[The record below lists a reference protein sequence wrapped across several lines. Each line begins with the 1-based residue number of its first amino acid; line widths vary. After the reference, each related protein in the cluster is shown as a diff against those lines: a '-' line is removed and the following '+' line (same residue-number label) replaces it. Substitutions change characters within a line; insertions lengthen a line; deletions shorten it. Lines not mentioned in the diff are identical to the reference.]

1 MSITVYHC
9 TLCPKNAH
17 DGIPEFVTDVAMI
30 EHLDTVHQAPRPYIT
45 VFREVLPSNA
55 ANISLSDVKDAEGR
69 IVGVAVTVLRR
80 GGV

>member
-17 DGIPEFVTDVAMI
+17 DGIPEFATDVALI
-30 EHLDTVHQAPRPYIT
+30 EHLDTVHQAPQPYFT
-45 VFREVLPSNA
+45 VFRDLLPCKHA
-55 ANISLSDVKDAEGR
+55 DISLSDVKDAEGR
-69 IVGVAVTVLRR
+69 TVGLAVTVLRR